1 VCPHGPSGPDLLF
14 APKCVVP
21 WSCGH
26 FEGKG
31 GLKQVDLGIPGYPI
45 FRYSH
50 FMRSMDILNMLF
62 KMAMTV
68 KFESLGLGVVRRFF
82 AEPKSRNGTGT
93 LEPHVICC
101 WQSRKD
107 LTILNIVSM
116 LVGQIDN
123 LGMGIVPIHFVNFDG
138 FIRESPQS
146 DSEADS
152 DPEAAG
158 PGNWIAFWHGKTQT
172 WPIHDMSY
180 NTHTQAPLWSR
191 VPHSRV
197 N

>member
-1 VCPHGPSGPDLLF
+1 MCPHGPSGPDLLF

-68 KFESLGLGVVRRFF
+68 KFESLGLGVVRRLF

-93 LEPHVICC
+93 LEPC
-101 WQSRKD
+101 
-107 LTILNIVSM
+107 
-116 LVGQIDN
+116 N
-123 LGMGIVPIHFVNFDG
+123 LLLAKPEGLDHFEYC
-138 FIRESPQS
+138 IY
-146 DSEADS
+146 
-152 DPEAAG
+152 AG
-158 PGNWIAFWHGKTQT
+158 WTN
-172 WPIHDMSY
+172 
-180 NTHTQAPLWSR
+180 
-191 VPHSRV
+191 
-197 N
+197 